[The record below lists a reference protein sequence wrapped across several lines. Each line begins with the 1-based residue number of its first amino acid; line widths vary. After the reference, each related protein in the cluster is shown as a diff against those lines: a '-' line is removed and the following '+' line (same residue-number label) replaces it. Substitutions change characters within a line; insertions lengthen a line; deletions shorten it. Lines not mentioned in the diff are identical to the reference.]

1 MEPKKKTMSEAQAL
15 SRLGGLCARAEYC
28 LSDMRRKMEAWEL
41 PDGAEERI
49 IQRLMKDGYI
59 DERRYAHAFVRSK
72 FRFNRWG
79 RDKIVRMLQQKG
91 ISQDDIDDALDE
103 LDDDEMD
110 QTLMDLLTAKSR
122 HLNYK
127 NDYDRYV
134 KLLRFA
140 VSRGF
145 SIESARRSIEKMDFG
160 EES

>member
-1 MEPKKKTMSEAQAL
+1 MSEAQAL
-15 SRLGGLCARAEYC
+15 SRLGALCARAEYC
-28 LSDMRRKMEAWEL
+28 LQDMRRKMDAWEL
-41 PDGAEERI
+41 PPGANERI
-49 IQRLMKDGYI
+49 IQRLVKDGYVN
-59 DERRYAHAFVRSK
+59 ENRYAHAFVRSK

-91 ISQDDIDDALDE
+91 INQENIDDALTELNEEE
-103 LDDDEMD
+103 LDD
-110 QTLMDLLTAKSR
+110 TLLELLTAKSR

-145 SIESARRSIEKMDFG
+145 SLDSARRCLEKMDFAD
-160 EES
+160 E

>member
-1 MEPKKKTMSEAQAL
+1 MSEAQAL
-15 SRLGGLCARAEYC
+15 SRLGALCARAEYC
-28 LSDMRRKMEAWEL
+28 LQDMRRKMDAWEL
-41 PDGAEERI
+41 PPGADERI
-49 IQRLMKDGYI
+49 IQRLVKDGYVN
-59 DERRYAHAFVRSK
+59 ENRYAHAFVRSK

-91 ISQDDIDDALDE
+91 INQEDIDDALTELNEEE
-103 LDDDEMD
+103 LDD
-110 QTLMDLLTAKSR
+110 TLLELLTAKSR

-145 SIESARRSIEKMDFG
+145 SLDSARRCLEKMDFAD
-160 EES
+160 E

>member
-1 MEPKKKTMSEAQAL
+1 MSEAQAL
-15 SRLGGLCARAEYC
+15 SRLGALCARAEYC
-28 LSDMRRKMEAWEL
+28 LQDMRRKMDAWEL
-41 PDGAEERI
+41 PPGADERI
-49 IQRLMKDGYI
+49 IQCLVKDGYVN
-59 DERRYAHAFVRSK
+59 ENRYAHAFVRSK

-91 ISQDDIDDALDE
+91 INQEDIDDALTELNEEE
-103 LDDDEMD
+103 LDD
-110 QTLMDLLTAKSR
+110 TLLELLTAKSR

-145 SIESARRSIEKMDFG
+145 SLDSARRCLEKMDFAD
-160 EES
+160 E

>member
-1 MEPKKKTMSEAQAL
+1 MSEAQAL
-15 SRLGGLCARAEYC
+15 SRLGALCARAEYC
-28 LSDMRRKMEAWEL
+28 LQDMRRKMDAWEL
-41 PDGAEERI
+41 PAGADERI
-49 IQRLMKDGYI
+49 IQRLVKDGYVN
-59 DERRYAHAFVRSK
+59 ENRYAHAFVRSK

-91 ISQDDIDDALDE
+91 INQEDIDDALTELNEEE
-103 LDDDEMD
+103 LDD
-110 QTLMDLLTAKSR
+110 TLLELLTAKSR

-145 SIESARRSIEKMDFG
+145 SLESARRCLEKMDFAD
-160 EES
+160 E

>member
-1 MEPKKKTMSEAQAL
+1 MSEAQAL
-15 SRLGGLCARAEYC
+15 SRLGGLCAKTEYC
-28 LSDMRRKMEAWEL
+28 LQDMRRKMEAWEM
-41 PDGAEERI
+41 PTGAEERI
-49 IQRLMKDGYI
+49 IQRLVKDRYV
-59 DERRYAHAFVRSK
+59 DENRYAHAFVRSK

-91 ISQDDIDDALDE
+91 INQEDIDDALTELNEEE
-103 LDDDEMD
+103 LDD
-110 QTLMDLLTAKSR
+110 TLLELLTAKSR

-145 SIESARRSIEKMDFG
+145 SLDSARRCLEKMDFND
-160 EES
+160 E

>member
-1 MEPKKKTMSEAQAL
+1 MSEAQAL
-15 SRLGGLCARAEYC
+15 SRLGALCARAEYC
-28 LSDMRRKMEAWEL
+28 LQDMRRKMDAWEL
-41 PDGAEERI
+41 PPGANERI
-49 IQRLMKDGYI
+49 IQRLVKDGYVN
-59 DERRYAHAFVRSK
+59 ENRYAHAFVRSK

-91 ISQDDIDDALDE
+91 INQEDIDDALTELNEEE
-103 LDDDEMD
+103 LDD
-110 QTLMDLLTAKSR
+110 TLLELLTAKSR

-145 SIESARRSIEKMDFG
+145 SLDSARRCLEKMDFAD
-160 EES
+160 E

>member
-1 MEPKKKTMSEAQAL
+1 MSEAQAL
-15 SRLGGLCARAEYC
+15 SRLGALCARAEYC
-28 LSDMRRKMEAWEL
+28 LQDMRRKMDAWEL
-41 PDGAEERI
+41 PVGADERI
-49 IQRLMKDGYI
+49 IQRLEKDGYV
-59 DERRYAHAFVRSK
+59 DENRYAHAFVRSK

-91 ISQDDIDDALDE
+91 INQEDIDDALTELNEEE
-103 LDDDEMD
+103 LDD
-110 QTLMDLLTAKSR
+110 TLLELLTAKSR

-145 SIESARRSIEKMDFG
+145 SLDSARRCLEKMDFAD
-160 EES
+160 E

>member
-1 MEPKKKTMSEAQAL
+1 MSEAQAL
-15 SRLGGLCARAEYC
+15 SRLGALCARAEYC
-28 LSDMRRKMEAWEL
+28 LQDMRRKMDAWEL
-41 PDGAEERI
+41 PPGADERI
-49 IQRLMKDGYI
+49 IQRLMKDGYV
-59 DERRYAHAFVRSK
+59 DENRYAHAFVRSK

-91 ISQDDIDDALDE
+91 INQEDIDDALTELNEEE
-103 LDDDEMD
+103 LDD
-110 QTLMDLLTAKSR
+110 TLLELLTAKSR

-145 SIESARRSIEKMDFG
+145 SLDSARRCLEKMDFAD
-160 EES
+160 E

>member
-1 MEPKKKTMSEAQAL
+1 MSEAQAL
-15 SRLGGLCARAEYC
+15 SRLGALCARAEYC
-28 LSDMRRKMEAWEL
+28 LQDMRRKMDAWEL
-41 PDGAEERI
+41 PVGADERI
-49 IQRLMKDGYI
+49 IQRLVKDGYV
-59 DERRYAHAFVRSK
+59 DENRYAHAFVRSK

-91 ISQDDIDDALDE
+91 INQEDIDDALTELNEEE
-103 LDDDEMD
+103 LDD
-110 QTLMDLLTAKSR
+110 TLLELLTAKSR

-145 SIESARRSIEKMDFG
+145 SLDSARRCLEKMDFAD
-160 EES
+160 E

>member
-1 MEPKKKTMSEAQAL
+1 MSEAQAL
-15 SRLGGLCARAEYC
+15 SRLGALCARAEYC
-28 LSDMRRKMEAWEL
+28 LQDMRRKMDAWEL
-41 PDGAEERI
+41 PSGADERI
-49 IQRLMKDGYI
+49 IQRLMKDGYVN
-59 DERRYAHAFVRSK
+59 ENRYAHAFVRSK

-91 ISQDDIDDALDE
+91 INQEDIDDALTELNEEE
-103 LDDDEMD
+103 LDD
-110 QTLMDLLTAKSR
+110 TLLELLTAKSR

-145 SIESARRSIEKMDFG
+145 SLESARRCLEKMDFAD
-160 EES
+160 E